1 MTDIEKKTRMRYY
14 PTEEELA
21 AMSNSKR
28 SYYKNRDKRLEKTKC
43 YHETPEGKS
52 IRSRST
58 KAWQAKQRHQAKL
71 YRASLPKDDPLY
83 MEYKEEEPTA
93 VIIVEEIVVEPTAVI
108 VEPPPIKR
116 AEPIEEIVVKKTH
129 IDIGNNEVEV
139 EVKIETPKKKRPSKK
154 KQVLKMR
161 HQETQTEKILL

>member
-14 PTEEELA
+14 PSEEELV

-28 SYYKNRDKRLEKTKC
+28 SYYKNRDKRLEKTKS
-43 YHETPEGKS
+43 YNETPEGKT

-83 MEYKEEEPTA
+83 MEYKEEEPIAEIIIPTA
-93 VIIVEEIVVEPTAVI
+93 EIIIPTAEIV
-108 VEPPPIKR
+108 IK
-116 AEPIEEIVVKKTH
+116 ETH
-129 IDIGNNEVEV
+129 TDIANNEVEV
-139 EVKIETPKKKRPSKK
+139 EVKIETPKKKRTIKK
-154 KQVLKMR
+154 KQVLKIRDM
-161 HQETQTEKILL
+161 ETQTD

>member
-21 AMSNSKR
+21 NMSNSKR

-43 YHETPEGKS
+43 YNETPEGKT

-93 VIIVEEIVVEPTAVI
+93 VIVVEPTAKIV

-116 AEPIEEIVVKKTH
+116 TEPVGEIVIKETH
-129 IDIGNNEVEV
+129 IDIGNNDVEV
-139 EVKIETPKKKRPSKK
+139 EVKIETPKKKRPTKK
-154 KQVLKMR
+154 KQVLKIRDM
-161 HQETQTEKILL
+161 ETQTE